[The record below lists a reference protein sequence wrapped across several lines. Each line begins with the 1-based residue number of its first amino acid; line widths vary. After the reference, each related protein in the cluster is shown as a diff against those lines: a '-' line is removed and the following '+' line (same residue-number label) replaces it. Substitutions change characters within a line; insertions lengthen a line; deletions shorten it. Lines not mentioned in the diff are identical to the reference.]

1 MQGKRTS
8 NEIQAWLHLQPWFA
22 DFMNAV
28 LDRFGPSL
36 EGFAKAMSFVA
47 GREGERTLSEAF
59 DWSQAKGGAA
69 LWSVRALEFNRWYN
83 GGAQ

>member
-8 NEIQAWLHLQPWFA
+8 NEVQAWLHCQPWFW

-28 LDRFGPSL
+28 LDRFGPAL

-47 GREGERTLSEAF
+47 GREGENTISGALDAENTREGGDVWRKRDEDFRKWYA
-59 DWSQAKGGAA
+59 GGA
-69 LWSVRALEFNRWYN
+69 L
-83 GGAQ
+83 